1 MVPITAS
8 RTTALIQALE
18 YDKYLSLLIKMI
30 KDGWTVEL
38 TEISL
43 RKYWT
48 FLEEIFVYDDILFR
62 GDRIVIQ
69 RKFVVPML
77 KAIHLGHLGIQDSL
91 SIARE
96 NVYRVGVNKDVT
108 MYVKQCKVCQ

>member
-18 YDKYLSLLIKMI
+18 DDKYLSLLIKMI

-38 TEISL
+38 TEISP
-43 RKYWT
+43 RKHWT
-48 FLEEIFVYDDILFR
+48 FLEEFFVYDDIPFR

-69 RKFVVPML
+69 RKLVVPML
-77 KAIHLGHLGIQDSL
+77 KVIHLGHLGIQDSL